1 MNTERLTGFKYFVN
15 EKDTMKKNKAKY
27 DKLIKELESINSKDN
42 EDVKQAI
49 AALKRGRDLKE
60 SPDAI
65 VILNKMFSE
74 SPNPLLE
81 TLIKYVEV

>member
-1 MNTERLTGFKYFVN
+1 MKTEKVTGFKHFIN
-15 EKDTMKKNKAKY
+15 EKESEKSKRMKY

-65 VILNKMFSE
+65 DILNQMFDDD
-74 SPNPLLE
+74 PNPLLE
-81 TLIKYVEV
+81 TLIKYV